1 MELTDFIQAGLDR
14 AKQATMR
21 ALDGLTYDEVKWQ
34 PGPGANSI
42 GIIFFH
48 QARSEDLFIHTRIQA
63 KPQVW
68 ESEKWYEKLNLPLNE
83 TGSQYTVEQ
92 IAAFRVPEL
101 KDLVGYAEAVRART
115 AEYLRS
121 ATASELDKVI
131 HSPRLGDVTI
141 GAYIAL
147 MLVHL
152 AEHAG
157 DISYIRGLQRGL
169 DK

>member
-1 MELTDFIQAGLDR
+1 MELRDFIQAGLDR
-14 AKQATMR
+14 VKQATTR
-21 ALDGLTYDEVKWQ
+21 TVDGLSHNELAWR
-34 PGPGANSI
+34 PGPAANSI
-42 GIIFFH
+42 GLILFH
-48 QARSEDLFIHTRIQA
+48 QARMEDAFIQGRLQG

-68 ESEKWYEKLNLPLNE
+68 ESEKWYQKLGLPINE
-83 TGSQYTVEQ
+83 IGSHYTVEQ

-101 KDLVGYAEAVRART
+101 KDLVAYAEAVRSRT
-115 AEYLRS
+115 VEYLRD
-121 ATASELDKVI
+121 APPGEFDKVI
-131 HSPRLGDVTI
+131 NAPRLGDVKI